1 MTDRAYGRFVSAGL
15 AAAVCVSCTTQMVD
29 SGGGR
34 LTVTFP
40 GATSTSAIKVTP

>member
-1 MTDRAYGRFVSAGL
+1 MMHRAFWNFTSAALG
-15 AAAVCVSCTTQMVD
+15 AGVCVSCTSQMVD